1 MTCVAVILCMS
12 NTVLGNFQIYHLRI
26 ACQFSKHTLQVR
38 KKQCTAVLPVTGSSG
53 MGVRTWG
60 QMGSADPPGK
70 IDEKLKSENMQKE
83 QFSMFMLYFES
94 NQGRQM

>member
-1 MTCVAVILCMS
+1 
-12 NTVLGNFQIYHLRI
+12 
-26 ACQFSKHTLQVR
+26 
-38 KKQCTAVLPVTGSSG
+38 

-70 IDEKLKSENMQKE
+70 KDEKLKSENVQE
-83 QFSMFMLYFES
+83 RAVFYVYVYFES

>member
-1 MTCVAVILCMS
+1 
-12 NTVLGNFQIYHLRI
+12 
-26 ACQFSKHTLQVR
+26 
-38 KKQCTAVLPVTGSSG
+38 
-53 MGVRTWG
+53 
-60 QMGSADPPGK
+60 MGSADPPGK